1 MKYANLL
8 SLSLVV
14 FTLFGCNK
22 APLAS
27 QTNNTVEASNTSQKE
42 NDSAQKV
49 ATKVKTS
56 TRYQT
61 QNSDSQK
68 VATNVKA
75 STRYQKENSSDKS
88 ETITQG
94 KESKTGKL
102 IGAAFDCDNDGQ
114 ADDSRIDYDG
124 DGIPD
129 DCLVVDEDEIEPI
142 IDESSYETVM
152 NSLNLLSGDCK
163 ETEKIQGNIKYTIC
177 KLGGKP
183 VKASESHNELG
194 DGIGFWFLEGRVIA
208 AQRFHN
214 GELFVF
220 DYDGK
225 LSSMFAENQKTGKI
239 EKLASIPDEDRKSA
253 EKYLYNG
260 YQNIFKVFNL

>member
-42 NDSAQKV
+42 NDSPQI
-49 ATKVKTS
+49 
-56 TRYQT
+56 
-61 QNSDSQK
+61 

-75 STRYQKENSSDKS
+75 SNTSQKENDSDKS

-102 IGAAFDCDNDGQ
+102 IGPAFDCDNDGQ

-129 DCLVVDEDEIEPI
+129 DCLVNNEDEIEPM

-183 VKASESHNELG
+183 VKASESHAELG

>member
-22 APLAS
+22 TPLAS
-27 QTNNTVEASNTSQKE
+27 QTNNTLEASNTSQI
-42 NDSAQKV
+42 V

-56 TRYQT
+56 TSDRT

-68 VATNVKA
+68 VAIA
-75 STRYQKENSSDKS
+75 SQQEKSSDKS
-88 ETITQG
+88 ETIAQG

-129 DCLVVDEDEIEPI
+129 DCLVNNEDEIEPM
-142 IDESSYETVM
+142 IDQSSYETVM
-152 NSLNLLSGDCK
+152 NSLNLLAQDCK
-163 ETEKIQGNIKYTIC
+163 ETPKIQGNIKYTIC

-183 VKASESHNELG
+183 VKASESHAELG

-239 EKLASIPDEDRKSA
+239 EKLASIPDEDRKGA

-260 YQNIFKVFNL
+260 YRNIFKAFNL